1 MDSQWLLVSWINP
14 LMWKRVERNELKE
27 LEWITE
33 ELEEIS
39 REQNKKMKEVE
50 NREKLNALQ
59 GKKYKNKL

>member
-1 MDSQWLLVSWINP
+1 
-14 LMWKRVERNELKE
+14 MWKRIERNELKE

-39 REQNKKMKEVE
+39 REQNKKTKEVE